1 MSQEPFVPHRR
12 NLPIMTGQGA
22 LAVMAWSMA
31 SPAIVLTFLAVS
43 LDLPVFLAGLLVTIR
58 HAAGTLSDMFLA
70 QSIARLPKKKAA
82 IARTDLAVAVCFL
95 LVILAVVYGT
105 RPMVIAAFVVGIFV
119 IGVLEEIKSLMII
132 DFISDNLPSKER
144 MRISY
149 TQKALGGAAT
159 IAIALLLHQLF
170 QDAPA
175 LTRHSMVIGLGA
187 TCFILS
193 AVFIMTVQERPPDRT
208 VNTASSAISRLDAI
222 KEYWRE
228 AKALLGES
236 WFRRYVLIRLAFV
249 LAGLS
254 VPFYALLAA
263 EAHHKSAQGLTALV
277 VSSAAALLVAA
288 PLWRALSSY
297 SNRAVMLSGASMV
310 AVTGAGLVAIH
321 HWGIDHSV
329 HLHAVAL
336 FVVTIA
342 VTGLG
347 SARGL
352 YFMDVA
358 PKSQRI
364 AAQAISQTL
373 VRLAIVTISAALAAI
388 AHMNEIVWA
397 VATITAGSLLAVVAI
412 LSFVEPSQPKNA
424 QNKENAT

>member
-1 MSQEPFVPHRR
+1 MSQKQFEPHRR
-12 NLPIMTGQGA
+12 NLPILAGQGA
-22 LAVMAWSMA
+22 FAVMAWSMA
-31 SPAIVLTFLAVS
+31 SPPIVLTFLAVS

-95 LVILAVVYGT
+95 LVILAVIYGT
-105 RPMVIAAFVVGIFV
+105 RPMVTVAFVVGIFV
-119 IGVLEEIKSLMII
+119 IGVLGEIKSLMII
-132 DFISDNLPSKER
+132 DFISDNLPSKDR

-159 IAIALLLHQLF
+159 IAIALLLHQFF

-175 LTRHSMVIGLGA
+175 LTRHSMVIGFGA
-187 TCFILS
+187 ACFILS
-193 AVFIMTVQERPPDRT
+193 ALFMMTLQERQPDQSVRPAPP
-208 VNTASSAISRLDAI
+208 SSSRLDNI
-222 KEYWRE
+222 KTYWHE
-228 AKALLGES
+228 AKTLLDER
-236 WFRRYVLIRLAFV
+236 WFRRYVLIRLTFV
-249 LAGLS
+249 LTGLS

-263 EAHHKSAQGLTALV
+263 EAHHSSAQGLTALV

-288 PLWRALSSY
+288 PLWRALSGY
-297 SNRAVMLSGASMV
+297 SNRIVMVAGASMV
-310 AVTGAGLVAIH
+310 AITGAGLVAIH
-321 HWGIDHSV
+321 HWGFDHSV
-329 HLHAVAL
+329 HLHAIAL
-336 FVVTIA
+336 FVVTVA

-352 YFMDVA
+352 YFMDIA
-358 PKSQRI
+358 PKPQRI

-373 VRLAIVTISAALAAI
+373 VRLAIVAISAALAAI

-397 VATITAGSLLAVVAI
+397 VAAISAGSLLAVVAI
-412 LSFVEPSQPKNA
+412 LSFVEPSEQKVK
-424 QNKENAT
+424 QQEEKAT